1 MSSYIVGGLPFVS
14 VLFMLVGN
22 REYLMTLFSEDV
34 GHWILGYGIVSW
46 CIGFLWMRKM
56 IKVKM

>member
-14 VLFMLVGN
+14 LLMMLAGN
-22 REYLMTLFSEDV
+22 REYLMNLFTEDI
-34 GHWILGYGIVSW
+34 GHYILGYGIVSW
-46 CIGFLWMRKM
+46 VLGFLWMRKM